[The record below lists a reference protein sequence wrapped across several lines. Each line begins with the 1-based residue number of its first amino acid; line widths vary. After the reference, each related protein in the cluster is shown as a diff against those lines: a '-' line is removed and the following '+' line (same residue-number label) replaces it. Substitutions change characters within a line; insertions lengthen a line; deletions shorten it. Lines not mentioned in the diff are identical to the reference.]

1 MGGGVVIVLWRT
13 NIKVKEGFSYLVH
26 NPNLPWNEM
35 APLLGMKFEHP
46 GQLKDCLINYGVAN
60 GYQLWYRRNDYRN
73 ISVLCGKNVKEGR
86 CSSQKGKQKVVEDIG
101 RPRKNRI
108 KHVTE
113 RVNQVSRA
121 GRYMT
126 CSNCWEKGHKQCKI
140 LHNLIKTKPQQEKR
154 KPGRKRKQAAN
165 QQFNPPNADPTFE
178 DSSSADPSAADSSV
192 VDPSSADP
200 RIAAMNGNRREK
212 PRRKDAERVL
222 EEAKRK
228 GVYRKRGAC
237 GWRGPSERIANQRR
251 KKEDPNGPGKKPDTA
266 LDVSD

>member
-1 MGGGVVIVLWRT
+1 M
-13 NIKVKEGFSYLVH
+13 
-26 NPNLPWNEM
+26 P
-35 APLLGMKFEHP
+35 
-46 GQLKDCLINYGVAN
+46 
-60 GYQLWYRRNDYRN
+60 
-73 ISVLCGKNVKEGR
+73 
-86 CSSQKGKQKVVEDIG
+86 G

-126 CSNCWEKGHKQCKI
+126 CSNCWEKGHNKVRC
-140 LHNLIKTKPQQEKR
+140 HNLTIPKPQQEKR
-154 KPGRKRKQAAN
+154 KHGRKRKQAAN

-178 DSSSADPSAADSSV
+178 DSSSADPSAADSSFV
-192 VDPSSADP
+192 YPSSADLS
-200 RIAAMNGNRREK
+200 AANPTFVDPNQSFTRLLNCVEQHIMGADITDAEIVALADMNEAEEREA
-212 PRRKDAERVL
+212 RRKDAERVL

-228 GVYRKRGAC
+228 GVYRKRGA
-237 GWRGPSERIANQRR
+237 GGLRGPSERIANQRR